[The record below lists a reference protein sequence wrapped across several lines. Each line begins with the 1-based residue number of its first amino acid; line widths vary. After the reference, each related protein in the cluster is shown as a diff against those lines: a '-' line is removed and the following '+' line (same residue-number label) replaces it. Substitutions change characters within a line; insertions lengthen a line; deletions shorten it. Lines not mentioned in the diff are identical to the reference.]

1 MGAGHPANLDGHWG
15 SLQVQHLAPA
25 RSGLAA
31 LTAAELLA
39 AAAAVLGLA
48 CSSVDCPWAPAE
60 KSE

>member
-15 SLQVQHLAPA
+15 SLQVQHLAPE
-25 RSGLAA
+25 RSGLVA

-39 AAAAVLGLA
+39 AAAAALGLEC
-48 CSSVDCPWAPAE
+48 CSADCPLAPAE